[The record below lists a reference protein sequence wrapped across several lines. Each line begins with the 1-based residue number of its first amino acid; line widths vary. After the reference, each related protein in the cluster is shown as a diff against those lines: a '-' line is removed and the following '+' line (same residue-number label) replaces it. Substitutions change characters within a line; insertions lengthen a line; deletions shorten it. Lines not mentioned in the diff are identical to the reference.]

1 MGNQLLIQLETHA
14 MRGSPSL
21 PLPGGPGTRGWMA
34 QRSRREPNTK
44 EKGGGGSG
52 RGGGGGRRRR
62 RRRRRRGEEGEEGE
76 GEEEGG
82 LIQGISI

>member
-1 MGNQLLIQLETHA
+1 AESSRVKPRNFKKEFAHSPETPPIA
-14 MRGSPSL
+14 SESVDLSETVLPSPS
-21 PLPGGPGTRGWMA
+21 
-34 QRSRREPNTK
+34 SR